1 MWLFDGV
8 VRQAL
13 AEDIGPGDIT
23 TEATVPP
30 GLRRRARVV
39 AKAPGVLSGMDVFR
53 RVFDLLDADV
63 AAYRALDDGA
73 AFAAGAEVASFE
85 GDVRAILTGERVA
98 LNFLQH
104 LSGVATQTRAFVDA
118 VAGLP
123 VRIVETRKTTPLL
136 RNLEKRAVRHGGGA
150 NHRHALYDGFLIK
163 ENHIAAAGGIG
174 PALERAQAARNHL
187 ARIEIEVRDLAELE
201 EALEGGADVILL
213 DNMSLDDMA
222 AAVRRV
228 QGSNV
233 VLEASG
239 NMTLERVRA
248 VAETGVHV
256 ISVGALTHSVRA
268 VDLSLL
274 VDHG

>member
-1 MWLFDGV
+1 MRLFDGV

-23 TEATVPP
+23 TGATVPP

-53 RVFDLLDADV
+53 HVFDVLDAGVSSWD
-63 AAYRALDDGA
+63 ALEDGA
-73 AFAAGAEVASFE
+73 AFAAGAELASFD
-85 GDVRAILTGERVA
+85 GDARAILTGERVA

-104 LSGVATQTRAFVDA
+104 LSGVAAMTRAFVDA

-136 RNLEKRAVRHGGGA
+136 RALEKRAVRDGGGA
-150 NHRHALYDGFLIK
+150 NHRHALYDGYLIK

-174 PALERAQAARNHL
+174 PALQRAAAARNHL
-187 ARIEIEVRDLAELE
+187 ARIEIEVRNLAELE
-201 EALEGGADVILL
+201 EALEGGAEAVLL
-213 DNMSLDDMA
+213 DNMSLGDMA
-222 AAVRRV
+222 AAARRV
-228 QGSNV
+228 QGSSV

-239 NMTLERVRA
+239 NMTLDRVRA